1 MAFKLPFGIPIKTN
15 SNGELWQRR
24 AEEEFH
30 NFTFGEVQEPKQKK
44 NHNYRRL
51 VGRTGGGLQ
60 KQGKRNVDRAKFPI
74 KISLFQASQLES
86 QKPFGATLFEDEN
99 PELSKSVAISDKRL
113 LSDKNIH
120 ETGSNQN
127 KADYTVAADGAA

>member
-1 MAFKLPFGIPIKTN
+1 M
-15 SNGELWQRR
+15 
-24 AEEEFH
+24 
-30 NFTFGEVQEPKQKK
+30 
-44 NHNYRRL
+44 
-51 VGRTGGGLQ
+51 GRTGWGLQ
-60 KQGKRNVDRAKFPI
+60 KQGKRSVERAEFPI

-99 PELSKSVAISDKRL
+99 QELSKSVAISDKRL

-120 ETGSNQN
+120 EAASNQN